1 MAITKL
7 LSPNTPNPIT
17 AGPNGDWDL
26 AMAQLTAVK
35 KLLSGEQMMLTEWT
49 NATTQPKLAL
59 GTHLQHKGSIYVV
72 ETEDY
77 ALPALGGNGT
87 YYIVLEPSGDTLVG
101 SWATDLSGYSWDSTY
116 NGLYNGGKL
125 VLPYQI
131 VVDGS
136 DIVKRKI
143 LNPWIDGGF
152 TTVDWMG
159 NVRGASLVVN
169 GNATVGGTLGVTGAI
184 SGANY
189 RTRTLATAVDLDTI
203 IDNGHYYVRTGGA
216 NNPSSDYC
224 SLLVVGDSDIKSQTL
239 IEMDSNKYWHRI
251 GKLIGQAGESWTAW
265 RLIDQDLSTTASPT
279 FASIDTGHGANEV
292 YKISNETIDFG
303 TVDWSTSSVTKQVS
317 AMASGEIRFVR
328 VTGTLNSNSSD
339 TYYARLNA
347 PSGGTYFVLTTVPSR
362 TSPTTVNGIV
372 VGGGGA
378 IWNIRNHS
386 TDNIDLASTILIR
399 RL

>member
-35 KLLSGEQMMLTEWT
+35 KLLAGEQMMLTEWT

-72 ETEDY
+72 DTEDY

-87 YYIVLEPSGDTLVG
+87 YYIVLEPSGSSLVG
-101 SWATDLSGYSWDSTY
+101 SWVTSLGGYTWDATY
-116 NGLYNGGKL
+116 NGLYNGDKL

-169 GNATVGGTLGVTGAI
+169 GNTTVGGALGVTGAI
-184 SGANY
+184 NGATVN
-189 RTRTLATAVDLDTI
+189 
-203 IDNGHYYVRTGGA
+203 TG
-216 NNPSSDYC
+216 
-224 SLLVVGDSDIKSQTL
+224 Q
-239 IEMDSNKYWHRI
+239 
-251 GKLIGQAGESWTAW
+251 
-265 RLIDQDLSTTASPT
+265 
-279 FASIDTGHGANEV
+279 GANELYAMNQNV
-292 YKISNETIDFG
+292 RTTDSVEFASVLASLNPLTAVQG
-303 TVDWSTSSVTKQVS
+303 TFIVP
-317 AMASGEIRFVR
+317 E
-328 VTGTLNSNSSD
+328 N
-339 TYYARLNA
+339 
-347 PSGGTYFVLTTVPSR
+347 GTYVIPRGLYVMFGSSGSIYLEYYSG
-362 TSPTTVNGIV
+362 TSWSGRALSGPVFLISDGTNTRFRNSDVQVGIEY
-372 VGGGGA
+372 
-378 IWNIRNHS
+378 
-386 TDNIDLASTILIR
+386 LKF
-399 RL
+399 

>member
-35 KLLSGEQMMLTEWT
+35 KLLAGEQMMLTEWT

-72 ETEDY
+72 DTEDY

-87 YYIVLEPSGDTLVG
+87 YYIVLEPSGSSLVG
-101 SWATDLSGYSWDSTY
+101 SWVTSLGGYTWDATY
-116 NGLYNGGKL
+116 NGLYNGDKL

-169 GNATVGGTLGVTGAI
+169 GNTTVGGALGVTGAINGASLGVTGAI
-184 SGANY
+184 SGASVGVSG
-189 RTRTLATAVDLDTI
+189 AITALEAITTNGPNKPVDNNDASMPSVGIGGFSYAVGSKSGSGFPSITI
-203 IDNGHYYVRTGGA
+203 G
-216 NNPSSDYC
+216 
-224 SLLVVGDSDIKSQTL
+224 
-239 IEMDSNKYWHRI
+239 
-251 GKLIGQAGESWTAW
+251 
-265 RLIDQDLSTTASPT
+265 
-279 FASIDTGHGANEV
+279 
-292 YKISNETIDFG
+292 
-303 TVDWSTSSVTKQVS
+303 
-317 AMASGEIRFVR
+317 
-328 VTGTLNSNSSD
+328 
-339 TYYARLNA
+339 
-347 PSGGTYFVLTTVPSR
+347 SGGTWVYIAYSTRSDNDTTYVKLGRIS
-362 TSPTTVNGIV
+362 
-372 VGGGGA
+372 GGSGVQGL
-378 IWNIRNHS
+378 I
-386 TDNIDLASTILIR
+386 LAGSGVTASVYVIAWRIA
-399 RL
+399 

>member
-72 ETEDY
+72 DTEDY

-184 SGANY
+184 SGA
-189 RTRTLATAVDLDTI
+189 TI
-203 IDNGHYYVRTGGA
+203 NTGGLGA
-216 NNPSSDYC
+216 F
-224 SLLVVGDSDIKSQTL
+224 
-239 IEMDSNKYWHRI
+239 
-251 GKLIGQAGESWTAW
+251 LIGQNL
-265 RLIDQDLSTTASPT
+265 RTTDSPT
-279 FASIDTGHGANEV
+279 FASINTGYGDNEV

-303 TVDWSTSSVTKQVS
+303 SASADTTKQIGS
-317 AMASGEIRFVR
+317 MASGEIKFVQI
-328 VTGTLNSNSSD
+328 TGTLNKHSSN
-339 TYYARLNA
+339 TYRAILNA
-347 PSGGTYFVLTTVPSR
+347 PSGGTYLVLAGVPNSSA
-362 TSPTTVNGIV
+362 TGIV
-372 VGGGGA
+372 VGGGA
-378 IWNIRNHS
+378 TIWNIYNREDVS
-386 TDNIDLASTILIR
+386 IDLASTTLIR

>member
-35 KLLSGEQMMLTEWT
+35 KLLAGEQMMLTEWT

-72 ETEDY
+72 DTEDY

-184 SGANY
+184 NGASVGVTGNATVGGTLGVTGAISGASIDTGQGVTEVHLMNQNL
-189 RTRTLATAVDLDTI
+189 RTTD
-203 IDNGHYYVRTGGA
+203 
-216 NNPSSDYC
+216 
-224 SLLVVGDSDIKSQTL
+224 
-239 IEMDSNKYWHRI
+239 
-251 GKLIGQAGESWTAW
+251 
-265 RLIDQDLSTTASPT
+265 SPT
-279 FASIDTGHGANEV
+279 FASINTGYGDNEV

-303 TVDWSTSSVTKQVS
+303 TVNTNTTKQIS
-317 AMASGEIRFVR
+317 SMNSGDIKFVR
-328 VTGTLNSNSSD
+328 TTGTPTYD
-339 TYYARLNA
+339 DDDDYYARLNA
-347 PSGGTYFVLTTVPSR
+347 PSGGTYLVLAGVPFTGSY
-362 TSPTTVNGIV
+362 TAIGIV

-378 IWNIRNHS
+378 IWEIHNDDSH
-386 TDNIDLASTILIR
+386 NIDLAATILIR

>member
-35 KLLSGEQMMLTEWT
+35 KLLAGEQMMLTEWT

-72 ETEDY
+72 DTEDY

-87 YYIVLEPSGDTLVG
+87 YYIVLEPSGSSLVG
-101 SWATDLSGYSWDSTY
+101 SWVTSLGGYTWDATY
-116 NGLYNGGKL
+116 NGLYNGDKL

-159 NVRGASLVVN
+159 NVRGASL
-169 GNATVGGTLGVTGAI
+169 AVTGAI
-184 SGANY
+184 SGASVN
-189 RTRTLATAVDLDTI
+189 
-203 IDNGHYYVRTGGA
+203 
-216 NNPSSDYC
+216 
-224 SLLVVGDSDIKSQTL
+224 
-239 IEMDSNKYWHRI
+239 
-251 GKLIGQAGESWTAW
+251 
-265 RLIDQDLSTTASPT
+265 
-279 FASIDTGHGANEV
+279 TGHGANELYPMNQGVRTTDAVTFATVNTGQGATEV
-292 YKISNETIDFG
+292 YLMNQNLRTTDSPTFAAITAGTINTGYGAYEVFKISTAQYTADKEAVNIA
-303 TVDWSTSSVTKQVS
+303 
-317 AMASGEIRFVR
+317 AMDAGEIRFVSAKL
-328 VTGTLNSNSSD
+328 TSGSGDSKKGSLKT
-339 TYYARLNA
+339 
-347 PSGGTYFVLTTVPSR
+347 PSGGSY
-362 TSPTTVNGIV
+362 IV
-372 VGGGGA
+372 VGIGDSSTFWSFSGYTPGNTEIVYAYENQTANIKA
-378 IWNIRNHS
+378 I
-386 TDNIDLASTILIR
+386 IR
-399 RL
+399 RV